1 MSSAADTS
9 VENIDSPRRPK
20 LRTLPGLA
28 KIIDGGI
35 RHRWGSCAGKH
46 PGGPRLELSDVC
58 LYPNYFGEKQGYRPS
73 AIKTINKEFP
83 VWQVVT

>member
-9 VENIDSPRRPK
+9 FENIDSPRRPK

-35 RHRWGSCAGKH
+35 RHSWRSPAGKH
-46 PGGPRLELSDVC
+46 PGAPRLELSDVC
-58 LYPNYFGEKQGYRPS
+58 LYPNYLGEKQGNRHS
-73 AIKTINKEFP
+73 AIKNINKEIP